1 MAAAAVAPLAA
12 SPPPEVPVVTVV
24 REFDAAFFDLDDCLY
39 PREKKLDVQVAQF
52 IGRELGRGAFPYE

>member
-1 MAAAAVAPLAA
+1 MAVAP
-12 SPPPEVPVVTVV
+12 VVVG

-52 IGRELGRGAFPYE
+52 IGRAWET